1 VKRRGLWLLVALAA
15 CGGGK
20 ARAPSTA
27 HGPTV
32 EVKALSSA
40 GAEPALPPRL
50 VPARSHIL
58 GTIARRAIGP
68 FTARSANGGL
78 VAWIVASE
86 HGGSQDLVVVPT
98 GLDGAPLAEERVA
111 ASVPQEATSLIVR
124 ASGGARG
131 GWIVAWTALLDR
143 GEALSLIGLA
153 PDGVPRWKPVDIQR
167 TSDHIRWADV
177 IGGPHGATCIWAE
190 EPPAG
195 DANVLA
201 APLDTDG
208 RPKGMPVRVAR
219 GIRGWNVTADGD
231 GVGIALVT
239 PGADDRTGTG
249 SLSWARL
256 DPDGRPRGPAVP
268 IGTRP
273 TVNGDVEIVTTSSG
287 WLLAWTDRTGEDPQ
301 ILLATVD
308 AAGKVRGPRRALD
321 AVGGTVLAG
330 LTSGPA
336 GVALA
341 WQEPRGRARET
352 RALHLALV
360 GTDEDLAAQPGTA
373 VEVASSATP
382 ELAATEHGFA
392 LLALAHGC
400 TDREPGSA
408 CDGPIVPTFLR
419 VDARLEPTQAE
430 PLLVGDSRGAAALGW
445 GLRCAGDRCVALAA
459 TQDTPTSLYSVD
471 LGPRTSPFDAPMA
484 VAPAREAPRVTAVV
498 TIAAGQPFT
507 DVASTRVG
515 DATLVVTSTT
525 AVDPGR
531 GHDVKRGHGASVTV
545 RTIGDGGEAL
555 AAVSV
560 LTTRALPV
568 GGVAIAAG
576 GKPEDGAVVG
586 WVTRDGGDPQV
597 HLTHVDRRGK
607 RTNEVQL
614 TTDRGDASDVALAWA
629 GDGWLVAWVDTR
641 DGNGEVYATKVD
653 RDLNRIAREERITKA
668 PGDASDV
675 SLAVRGDAA
684 WLAWS
689 DPRESPREGLG
700 DIYVTTLRT
709 RDARQAGDEVRVLA
723 TAAHSRSP
731 DLGLLGDGAVVAWI
745 EDAPTGLDG
754 PASAMVANLDASGHV
769 VGRPRALAG
778 AARGRPTAIAL
789 GGTADGLRVAVIRSD
804 RDDVTIDAATI
815 AADGT
820 PGRTW
825 PLLDLDAPPSF
836 DVALALSGDAIL
848 FDDVGATPTDHRVR
862 RAAVSW
868 SR

>member
-1 VKRRGLWLLVALAA
+1 MKRHHLWLLVGLAA
-15 CGGGK
+15 CGGGRTRVRP
-20 ARAPSTA
+20 AAQAPA
-27 HGPTV
+27 V
-32 EVKALSSA
+32 EVQPLSSA
-40 GAEPALPPRL
+40 GPVLPPRL

-68 FTARSANGGL
+68 FTARSADGGL

-86 HGGSQDLVVVPT
+86 HGGSQDLVAVPT
-98 GLDGAPLAEERVA
+98 GLDGAPLAEDRVV
-111 ASVPQEATSLIVR
+111 ASVPQEATSLFVR
-124 ASGGARG
+124 ASGGSRG
-131 GWIVAWTALLDR
+131 GWIVGWTALLDR
-143 GEALSLIGLA
+143 GEALSVIGLA
-153 PDGVPRWKPVDIQR
+153 PDGISRWKPVDVQR

-177 IGGPHGATCIWAE
+177 IGAPHGATCIWAE
-190 EPPAG
+190 ETPAG
-195 DANVLA
+195 DANILA

-219 GIRGWNVTADGD
+219 GIRGWSVAADGD
-231 GVGIALVT
+231 GVAMALVSA
-239 PGADDRTGTG
+239 GADDKTAAG
-249 SLSWARL
+249 SLSWATL
-256 DPDGRPRGPAVP
+256 DADGRPRGPAVP

-273 TVNGDVEIVTTSSG
+273 TVSGDVEVVAVPGG

-308 AAGKVRGPRRALD
+308 ASGKVKGPHRALE
-321 AVGGTVLAG
+321 AVGGTVLAAI
-330 LTSGPA
+330 TSGPA

-341 WQEPRGRARET
+341 WQEPRGRAREI
-352 RALHLALV
+352 RQLHLALV
-360 GTDEDLAAQPGTA
+360 ATEDLGAQPGTA
-373 VEVASSATP
+373 VEISSSAAP
-382 ELAATEHGFA
+382 ELAATDHGFA
-392 LLALAHGC
+392 LLAQAHGC
-400 TDREPGSA
+400 TDRQPGSA
-408 CDGPIVPTFLR
+408 CDGPILPTFVRL
-419 VDARLEPTQAE
+419 DARLEPTQAE
-430 PLLVGDSRGAAALGW
+430 PLLVGDSHGAAALGW

-459 TQDTPTSLYSVD
+459 TQDTPTPLYSVD
-471 LGPRTSPFDAPMA
+471 LGPRISPFDAPMA
-484 VAPAREAPRVTAVV
+484 PAPPKEAPRVTGVV

-507 DVASTRVG
+507 DIATARIG

-531 GHDVKRGHGASVTV
+531 GHDVKRGHGAAVTV
-545 RTIGDGGEAL
+545 RPINDRGEAV
-555 AAVSV
+555 APVSV

-568 GGVAIAAG
+568 GGIAIAAG

-586 WVTRDGGDPQV
+586 WVTRDAGDPQV
-597 HLTHVDRRGK
+597 HLTHVDRHGK

-614 TTDRGDASDVALAWA
+614 TTDKGDASDVALAWA
-629 GDGWLVAWVDTR
+629 ADGWLVAWVDGR
-641 DGNGEVYATKVD
+641 DGNGEVYASKVD

-668 PGDASDV
+668 AGDAGDV
-675 SLAVRGDAA
+675 SLAVRGDTA

-709 RDARQAGDEVRVLA
+709 HDARRAGDEVRVLA

-769 VGRPRALAG
+769 VGRPRPLPA
-778 AARGRPTAIAL
+778 AARGRPTAITL
-789 GGTADGLRVAVIRSD
+789 GATADGLRVALVRSD
-804 RDDVTIDAATI
+804 RDDVTIDVATI
-815 AADGT
+815 AADGSS
-820 PGRTW
+820 GKTW

-836 DVALALSGDAIL
+836 DVALALSGDTVL
-848 FDDVGATPTDHRVR
+848 FDDVGGGPTDHRVR
-862 RAAVSW
+862 RATVSW